1 MAEIRKHKPSSSP
14 ISRALEAAMGESI
27 KPVVPGS
34 RPDKDAEEPRT
45 RPEAGPS
52 VAAAP
57 TQWGS
62 FSSGS
67 SKGGSFTV
75 PIPPKSSE

>member
-34 RPDKDAEEPRT
+34 RPDKDTEEPKEK
-45 RPEAGPS
+45 PEAGPS
-52 VAAAP
+52 AASAP

-62 FSSGS
+62 F
-67 SKGGSFTV
+67 TV
-75 PIPPKSSE
+75 TMPPKSSQ

>member
-34 RPDKDAEEPRT
+34 RPDEDVEESRT
-45 RPEAGPS
+45 KPEAGPS
-52 VAAAP
+52 PAAAP
-57 TQWGS
+57 TQWGP
-62 FSSGS
+62 FD
-67 SKGGSFTV
+67 GGSFTLTT
-75 PIPPKSSE
+75 PPTSSQ